1 MYFFDIETLG
11 ISSESVI
18 LSAAILYVDVNKP
31 NHTIESL
38 RDDTL
43 FVKFKV
49 KEQVEQYKRTT
60 DKSTIAWWT
69 TQCDNIK
76 KLSYY
81 PSKEDVSVTQ
91 GITYLRNFI
100 KSFNVYPEKDLIW
113 TRGNLDSV
121 VMDSLCRAS
130 NESLLMPYWA
140 YRCTRTFICTQ
151 ATISNKGYC
160 DIDLKQYPTF
170 DRNKLTKHSPI
181 DDIIL
186 DALMVLYS
194 E

>member
-1 MYFFDIETLG
+1 MGLEST
-11 ISSESVI
+11 SVI
-18 LSAAILYVDVNKP
+18 LSAAILYVDLEQKD
-31 NHTIESL
+31 HTIESL

-60 DKSTIAWWT
+60 DKSTIAWWAT
-69 TQCDNIK
+69 RCDNIK
-76 KLSYY
+76 KLSYF

-100 KSFNVYPEKDLIW
+100 KSFSLDPSKDVIW
-113 TRGNLDSV
+113 ARGNLDGIV
-121 VMDSLCRAS
+121 LDSLCRAAK
-130 NESLLMPYWA
+130 EPTLMPYWT
-140 YRCTRTFICTQ
+140 YRCCRTAIDLTCTT
-151 ATISNKGYC
+151 ANKGYAE
-160 DIDLKQYPTF
+160 IDLESYPDY

-186 DALMVLYS
+186 DALMLMYGK
-194 E
+194 